1 MKTALRFLSF
11 FILLITSVKVTGQ
24 INFRSKSEASTQGAT
39 ITFTKPSN
47 LANGDLMILMISSK
61 DANNAI
67 QPADFPVGW
76 TGIYRGDV
84 GGSNRRTSL
93 IAYRLATATELSS
106 FTFDVPGTNT
116 GNAGDVSAGAILA
129 FSGINRST
137 PVEVVG
143 SVGGTATTTTAVTV
157 PSINTLSNS
166 AAIVMLGL
174 QSGDDRAAWATWNT
188 TSPGT
193 LTEIVDFGASITT
206 NNTNHGV
213 SVAAAWAAKTGAGAT
228 GAGTATLTPSD
239 RYVSLLIS
247 LKSAIENL
255 PVTLT
260 SFTTKPATNNKVS
273 LGWATSSEQ
282 VNKGFSIERQSNN
295 TNGKFESI
303 GFVASKAPGGNS
315 QTQLYYSFTDEMPS
329 ASATNFYR
337 LAQQDLDG
345 KVSYS
350 EVRSLKLGKE
360 TVTMVSPNPSNGA
373 VNISRT
379 ADGKKM
385 NIQVIDQSGKIIR
398 QVNNIADANYKL
410 NIQKSGVY
418 TIKMNYPETGE
429 QSIQRIVVQK

>member
-1 MKTALRFLSF
+1 MKTALRLFSF
-11 FILLITSVKVTGQ
+11 FMLITFSVKLKGQ
-24 INFRSKSEASTQGAT
+24 ITFRSKSEASTQGAT

-61 DANNAI
+61 DANNTI
-67 QPADFPVGW
+67 QPAVLPSGW
-76 TGIYRGDV
+76 TQIYRGDV
-84 GGSNRRTSL
+84 GGSNKRTSL
-93 IAYRLATATELSS
+93 IAYRLATASELSS

-116 GNAGDVSAGAILA
+116 GNAGDISAGAILA
-129 FSGINRST
+129 FSGIDRTT

-157 PSINTLSNS
+157 PSINTLSNN

-193 LTEIVDFGASITT
+193 LTEIVDFGASIPS
-206 NNTNHGV
+206 NGV
-213 SVAAAWAAKTGAGAT
+213 SVAAAWAAKPGAGAT
-228 GAGTATLTPSD
+228 GTGTATLDPSD

-247 LKSAIENL
+247 LKSGIENL

-260 SFTTKPATNNKVS
+260 SFTAKPTPNNKVS

-315 QTQLYYSFTDEMPS
+315 QTALYYSFTDEMPS
-329 ASATNFYR
+329 ASATNIYR

-345 KVSYS
+345 KISYS

-385 NIQVIDQSGKIIR
+385 NIQVIDQSGKVIS
-398 QVNNIADANYKL
+398 QVNNITDANYKL
-410 NIQKSGVY
+410 SIPQSGVY
-418 TIKMNYPETGE
+418 TIKMTYPETGE